1 MQSEN
6 ACLSLGIDIGSTTVK
21 YALIDENKKIIASR
35 YERHK
40 SAVVKTL
47 KTLLTDLYQTVA
59 CGKARLRLAGSGAL
73 VLSAKT
79 SVGFVQEV
87 VAAGSFLRAND
98 PLLDVAVELGGE
110 DAKKSST
117 SPKGLSCE

>member
-21 YALIDENKKIIASR
+21 YALVDENKKIIASR

-47 KTLLTDLYQTVA
+47 KILLADLSQ
-59 CGKARLRLAGSGAL
+59 
-73 VLSAKT
+73 
-79 SVGFVQEV
+79 
-87 VAAGSFLRAND
+87 
-98 PLLDVAVELGGE
+98 
-110 DAKKSST
+110 
-117 SPKGLSCE
+117 